1 MASKTQECSN
11 HVHNRHGQG
20 VMQKTATFT
29 TSPMTT
35 ERHVALADRARTL
48 STWFL
53 IGHLA
58 ALAFGLAGMLI
69 AIPNPD
75 LWRNSELGIN
85 TYQFGMTYAG
95 SLHIIFGAAAMFAY
109 GVHAIGLRKTGI
121 FFAAAV
127 PLSLASEL
135 IGTSTGEPFGN
146 YAYSSFLGYKI
157 LDHVPFSIP
166 LSWFYVGFATYLI
179 GHALA
184 GKWSVR
190 PVWAYA
196 VLIGAW
202 LLTAWDLVLDP
213 AMAHEELAVRFWSW
227 SETGPYFGMPLQN
240 YVGWTLTAIVFMVTA
255 RMFWMGDP
263 TTDRRE
269 LRIWFPLAVFAANI
283 VFAAALS
290 ASVGLWIPIA
300 LAVVFGL
307 LPAALVLAPRR
318 NPERSGSASVTA

>member
-1 MASKTQECSN
+1 MQE
-11 HVHNRHGQG
+11 
-20 VMQKTATFT
+20 TATFT
-29 TSPMTT
+29 TSPITT
-35 ERHVALADRARTL
+35 GRVVPGDRARTL

-75 LWRNSELGIN
+75 LWQDSELGLR
-85 TYQFGMTYAG
+85 TYDFGMTYAG
-95 SLHIIFGAAAMFAY
+95 SLHIVLGAAAMFAY
-109 GVHAIGLRKTGI
+109 GMHAIGLRKTAL
-121 FFAAAV
+121 FFASAV

-184 GKWSVR
+184 GMWNVR
-190 PVWAYA
+190 PVWVYA
-196 VLIGAW
+196 MLIGAW
-202 LLTAWDLVLDP
+202 LLTVWDLVLDP
-213 AMAHEELAVRFWSW
+213 AMAHESLAVRFWSW

-240 YVGWTLTAIVFMVTA
+240 FLGWTLTAIVFMTVA

-263 TTDRRE
+263 TTDRRD
-269 LRIWFPLAVFAANI
+269 LRIWFPFVVFAANI
-283 VFAAALS
+283 AFASALS
-290 ASVGLWIPIA
+290 ASVDLWIPIL

-307 LPAALVLAPRR
+307 LPAALVLAP
-318 NPERSGSASVTA
+318 ERKPMGQAPAPVSS

>member
-1 MASKTQECSN
+1 MQE
-11 HVHNRHGQG
+11 
-20 VMQKTATFT
+20 TATFT
-29 TSPMTT
+29 TPPITA
-35 ERHVALADRARTL
+35 RHAASGDRARTL

-58 ALAFGLAGMLI
+58 ALAFGLAGLLI
-69 AIPNPD
+69 AIPNPE
-75 LWRNSELGIN
+75 LWQDSELGVR
-85 TYQFGMTYAG
+85 TYDFGMTYAG
-95 SLHIIFGAAAMFAY
+95 SLHIVFGAAAMFAY
-109 GVHAIGLRKTGI
+109 GMHAIGLRKTAL
-121 FFAAAV
+121 FFASAV
-127 PLSLASEL
+127 PISLASEL

-184 GKWSVR
+184 GMANVR

-202 LLTAWDLVLDP
+202 LLTVWDLVLDP
-213 AMAHEELAVRFWSW
+213 AMAHESLAVRFWSW

-240 YVGWTLTAIVFMVTA
+240 FLGWTLTALIFMAVA
-255 RMFWMGDP
+255 RMVWMGDP
-263 TTDRRE
+263 TTDRRQ
-269 LRIWFPLAVFAANI
+269 LRIWFPFLVFAANI

-290 ASVGLWIPIA
+290 ASVDLWIPIL

-307 LPAALVLAPRR
+307 LPAAMVLAPMRS
-318 NPERSGSASVTA
+318 PERRASSPAPV